1 MEMESEIN
9 YFVEVLESLL
19 DDLNSKSK
27 EELEKI
33 ILKLKAQELNQS
45 DLIKIQE
52 DLEQFTAVYKMDSYT
67 RTEIMN
73 IITELEQVM

>member
-1 MEMESEIN
+1 MESQVS

-19 DDLNSKSK
+19 DDLNSKSR

-33 ILKLKAQELNQS
+33 ISKLKVGQLNQS

-52 DLEQFTAVYKMDSYT
+52 DLEQFTALFKMDSFT

-73 IITELEQVM
+73 IITELEQIM

>member
-1 MEMESEIN
+1 MESQIT

-19 DDLNSKSK
+19 NDLNSKSK

-33 ILKLKAQELNQS
+33 IKKLQIQELNQS

-52 DLEQFTAVYKMDSYT
+52 DLEQFTAMYKMDSYT

-73 IITELEQVM
+73 IITELEQIM

>member
-1 MEMESEIN
+1 MEMESEIS
-9 YFVEVLESLL
+9 YFVEILESLL

-27 EELEKI
+27 DELEKI
-33 ILKLKAQELNQS
+33 ISKLKVQELNQS

-52 DLEQFTAVYKMDSYT
+52 DLEQFIAICKMDSYT

>member
-1 MEMESEIN
+1 MESQIS

-19 DDLNSKSK
+19 NDLNSKSK

-33 ILKLKAQELNQS
+33 IKRLQVQELNQS

-52 DLEQFTAVYKMDSYT
+52 DLEQFTAMYKMDSYT

>member
-1 MEMESEIN
+1 MESQIT

-19 DDLNSKSK
+19 NDLNSKSK

-33 ILKLKAQELNQS
+33 IKKLQIQELNQS

-52 DLEQFTAVYKMDSYT
+52 DLEQFTVMYKMDSYT

-73 IITELEQVM
+73 IITELEQIM